1 MCLHVADIQN
11 AYTCMYTHMAWHG
24 FVSVLHKHVVFKKTV
39 RDAVIYLDSKSVL
52 GLCKF
57 LVCVEPVHTYFYK

>member
-1 MCLHVADIQN
+1 MCLPVADIQN
-11 AYTCMYTHMAWHG
+11 AYTCNTHMTWHG
-24 FVSVLHKHVVFKKTV
+24 FVAVLCKHVVFKKTV